1 MLIGDE
7 HTIEELLFEMKVH
20 LLEWEYVKE
29 HGSSSII
36 WSDGRELNF
45 IREKLLRLKEELEEK
60 SWTEIPKVPPK
71 MSELFMVNP
80 EAIEKEAKEALQA
93 YEEDE
98 NYRYLLMNKNRL
110 PEEYREQSGADG
122 ILEQINKLRTA
133 LYYHR
138 YTNMKRYL
146 NQKHYKNMLE
156 ECKRNVEELLS
167 DLEDLGETAEIKP
180 KEVYHQ
186 ISIREIVRQR

>member
-7 HTIEELLFEMKVH
+7 HMIEELLFEMKVH

-45 IREKLLRLKEELEEK
+45 IREKLLQLEAELKKK
-60 SWTEIPKVPPK
+60 SWTEIPKIPPK

-80 EAIEKEAKEALQA
+80 EAIEKEAKEALKA
-93 YEEDE
+93 YEEDA

-146 NQKHYKNMLE
+146 NQRHYKNMLE
-156 ECKRNVEELLS
+156 ECRRNVEELLL
-167 DLEDLGETAEIKP
+167 DLEDLGEIAEIKP

-186 ISIREIVRQR
+186 VSMRELIR